1 MNGLQAPG
9 RAGQLTKTPS
19 LTLVSKRRGPDE
31 RQFLPAALEII
42 ESPASPVG
50 RAVALLI
57 ATAAATAI
65 LWASISQV
73 DIITSASG
81 RVVPIGRSKILQPFQ
96 PGIVETILVND
107 GDRVTAGQ
115 PLILLDPVFADA
127 DAMRLQQDLREV
139 QIDRSR
145 LEGLQAVLGSSNV
158 PRLRDIPAGIT
169 TVELA
174 EANMHMQAQAS
185 EEAARVGS
193 IEEQVAE
200 KQSEVEQA
208 VAAIAKIQADL
219 PFFQQVAT
227 MRSQLL
233 KERVGSRLDWLTA
246 EQQLAETGPDLAM
259 AEAQRDA
266 ALADISD
273 LQKRRVMAEADYG
286 KGVMADLEQ
295 AIEKTDETSQDLI
308 KAKQQVALTTL
319 RAPIG
324 GTIQQLE
331 VHTIG
336 GVVTQGQALLTIVP
350 DYQRLIVEAS
360 IQNQDIGFVHTGQ
373 VAEIKVGAFD
383 FTRFGTIKGTV
394 TSITR
399 DVVDQ
404 TPSQAPENDGY
415 ASGADTSAPVQSSVQ
430 AGFSAM
436 PQAPEYVAHITLG
449 ATNIQTDQGLA
460 DILPGMAVTADI
472 KTGRRRI
479 IGLLLSPFAHQI
491 ENAGKQR

>member
-1 MNGLQAPG
+1 
-9 RAGQLTKTPS
+9 
-19 LTLVSKRRGPDE
+19 
-31 RQFLPAALEII
+31 
-42 ESPASPVG
+42 
-50 RAVALLI
+50 
-57 ATAAATAI
+57 
-65 LWASISQV
+65 
-73 DIITSASG
+73 
-81 RVVPIGRSKILQPFQ
+81 
-96 PGIVETILVND
+96 
-107 GDRVTAGQ
+107 
-115 PLILLDPVFADA
+115 
-127 DAMRLQQDLREV
+127 
-139 QIDRSR
+139 
-145 LEGLQAVLGSSNV
+145 
-158 PRLRDIPAGIT
+158 
-169 TVELA
+169 
-174 EANMHMQAQAS
+174 
-185 EEAARVGS
+185 
-193 IEEQVAE
+193 
-200 KQSEVEQA
+200 
-208 VAAIAKIQADL
+208 
-219 PFFQQVAT
+219 
-227 MRSQLL
+227 
-233 KERVGSRLDWLTA
+233 
-246 EQQLAETGPDLAM
+246 M

-430 AGFSAM
+430 AGLSAM
-436 PQAPEYVAHITLG
+436 AQAPEYVAHITLG
-449 ATNIQTDQGLA
+449 ATNIQTDQGPA